1 MKSQSLLACAVFVAA
16 LAVPALASAQ
26 VTFTG
31 TYAQSQIASGQTV
44 GQSLSISNGTATAIT
59 GAAYNYTFPP
69 GNWNYTTDT
78 GCSGGNL
85 GNNGGSS
92 TVSLT
97 NLGVSAGGTCTIN
110 FTFRPANAGVFG
122 LSASTVTYT
131 GGDNAS
137 PKVLTAGVRPTL
149 TVTAPTPVP
158 TLSEWAMILLGTILA
173 GGAALYIQ
181 RRQVA

>member
-1 MKSQSLLACAVFVAA
+1 MKSKSLLACAVFLAA

-31 TYAQSQIASGQTV
+31 TYAQSQIASGQTA
-44 GQSLSISNGTATAIT
+44 GQSLSLSNATATAIT
-59 GAAYNYTFPP
+59 GASYNYTFPA
-69 GNWNYTTDT
+69 GNWNYTNSS
-78 GCSGGNL
+78 GCSGGSLNS
-85 GNNGGSS
+85 NGGSS

-97 NLGVSAGGTCTIN
+97 GLGVAAGATCTIN
-110 FTFRPANAGVFG
+110 FTYQPANAGVYG
-122 LSASTVTYT
+122 LSASTVTYA

-137 PKVLTAGVRPTL
+137 PKALTAGAQPTL

-173 GGAALYIQ
+173 GGAALFIQ